1 MNKNTKTAIRSS
13 MPKVVGSPTK
23 ESVAM
28 LYSPHKHYFS
38 MIINKLQKIPL
49 QHNNKQTTNHY
60 KQTKPTPMKTLPILK
75 LKMMK
80 NCILLF
86 LLLLAGS
93 SNAQIVN
100 IPDANFKA
108 KLIALGFDTNTDGEI
123 QNSEALAVT
132 QLQFLDESFSSLEG
146 IKSFTNLQNLYIS
159 NNFPLT
165 SLDVSGLENLTYI
178 YCENPDGASP
188 GQTSHLTSINV
199 NGCVNLSTL
208 LCRFNLLTSLDL
220 SGLYNLSTVDCFRN
234 HITNIN
240 LSGATNLYSLG
251 CSVNFISALDLSN
264 VNNLVSL
271 NCSYNQLTTLDLSN
285 ASNLDGFDCSNNQ
298 LTTLFIKNG
307 SEDGFGSFINPSVF
321 GANPNLQYIC
331 ADEFQIADVQNRTN
345 QNGLTNCQV
354 NSYCSFN
361 PGGNYNTITGTAIS
375 DANNN
380 GCDATDALFPNIK
393 MKMQQWGT
401 NSYTFSNS
409 LGIYKFYTTFADQ
422 GVEPIF
428 ENPTY
433 FNASPAIALVS
444 FADNNNNI
452 STNNFCITANGTHND
467 VEVVLSPISAARPGF
482 DAHYKLV
489 YKNKGNQTL
498 SGNLAL
504 TFDDARTDFVVANPV
519 GSQTANVLQWSYSN
533 LLPFE
538 TRVIHLT
545 LHLNSPLDTPALN
558 SGDILDFAASI
569 TPVVN
574 DDLPADNAFVLHQTV
589 VNSFDP
595 NDIQCLEGST
605 VLPTEIGKYLH
616 YAVQFENT
624 GTAAAENIVVKD
636 VIDTTKYD
644 MDSLQLLDASAPVYA
659 RITGNVVEFIFK
671 NIQLSPATG
680 NPPVGGHGDILFKIK
695 SKNTLVTGNMVEKQA
710 KIYFDYNA
718 PINTNIAQTTFA
730 ELSNTVFTKD
740 DSITVSPNPTHALIT
755 INGNSTIKSI
765 TLFDVQGRIL
775 ETVLNNN
782 TIDLADKTN
791 GIYFLKITSEKGS
804 KVEKVVKE

>member
-1 MNKNTKTAIRSS
+1 MLSVST
-13 MPKVVGSPTK
+13 PKAVGLTPRVSGSTPRFLGSTPK
-23 ESVAM
+23 ESVAV
-28 LYSPHKHYFS
+28 LYSPRKHYFS
-38 MIINKLQKIPL
+38 MIINKLQKITL
-49 QHNNKQTTNHY
+49 QHSNKQTTNSY

-75 LKMMK
+75 LQMMK

-108 KLIALGFDTNTDGEI
+108 KLLAADSITNLIAKDLSGYYFKIDANNDGEI
-123 QNSEALAVT
+123 QVSEALAVT
-132 QLQFLDESFSSLEG
+132 SLNVENSNILNLEG
-146 IKSFTNLQNLYIS
+146 IKSFINL
-159 NNFPLT
+159 NNFSCDRNFTLT
-165 SLDVSGLENLTYI
+165 TLDVSGLTNLTEL
-178 YCENPDGASP
+178 YCNNLGVDFQFPIDGHIS
-188 GQTSHLTSINV
+188 SINV
-199 NGCVNLSTL
+199 NGCLNLKKL
-208 LCRFNLLTSLDL
+208 VCPNNLLTSLDL
-220 SGLYNLSTVDCFRN
+220 SGLTNFEYLFCYKNQIANL
-234 HITNIN
+234 N
-240 LSGATNLYSLG
+240 LSGAS
-251 CSVNFISALDLSN
+251 
-264 VNNLVSL
+264 SL
-271 NCSYNQLTTLDLSN
+271 NYLNCDSNHLTTLDLSS
-285 ASNLDGFDCSNNQ
+285 ASNLSFFNCSSNQ
-298 LTTLFIKNG
+298 LTSLFIKNG
-307 SEDGFGSFINPSVF
+307 SWDGFNNFGTPSNI
-321 GANPNLQYIC
+321 GINPNLQYIC
-331 ADEFQIADVQNRTN
+331 ADEFEISLVSQFLN
-345 QNGLTNCQV
+345 QFSEI
-354 NSYCSFN
+354 NSYCTFN
-361 PGGNYNTITGTAIS
+361 PGGTYNTITGS
-375 DANNN
+375 QLFDSNSN
-380 GCDATDALFPNIK
+380 GCDINDAPFPNIK
-393 MKMQQWGT
+393 IKINDGTTTGATFTNATGNYNFYTQAGSFTVAPEVENPSFFNFSPATAVVTFPDT
-401 NSYTFSNS
+401 NSN
-409 LGIYKFYTTFADQ
+409 
-422 GVEPIF
+422 V
-428 ENPTY
+428 
-433 FNASPAIALVS
+433 
-444 FADNNNNI
+444 

-467 VEVVLSPISAARPGF
+467 VEVVLSPISVARPGF

-504 TFDDARTDFVVANPV
+504 TFDDAGTDFVAANPV
-519 GSQTANVLQWSYSN
+519 VSQTANVLQWSYNN

-538 TRVIHLT
+538 TRVIQLT

-569 TPVVN
+569 TPVIN
-574 DDLPADNAFVLHQTV
+574 DDLPADNVFVLHQIV
-589 VNSFDP
+589 VNSMDP

-624 GTAAAENIVVKD
+624 GTDAAENIVVKD

-740 DSITVSPNPTHALIT
+740 NSITVSPNPTHAIIT
-755 INGNSTIKSI
+755 INGNSAIKSI

-775 ETVLNNN
+775 ETVLNSNS
-782 TIDLADKTN
+782 IDLADKTN

>member
-1 MNKNTKTAIRSS
+1 
-13 MPKVVGSPTK
+13 
-23 ESVAM
+23 
-28 LYSPHKHYFS
+28 
-38 MIINKLQKIPL
+38 
-49 QHNNKQTTNHY
+49 
-60 KQTKPTPMKTLPILK
+60 MKTVPILK
-75 LKMMK
+75 LQMMK

-108 KLIALGFDTNTDGEI
+108 KLLAADSITNLIAKDLSGYYFKIDANNDGEI
-123 QNSEALAVT
+123 QVSEALAVT
-132 QLQFLDESFSSLEG
+132 SLNVENSNILNLEG
-146 IKSFTNLQNLYIS
+146 IKSFINL
-159 NNFPLT
+159 NNFSCDRNFTLT
-165 SLDVSGLENLTYI
+165 TLDVSGLTNLTEL
-178 YCENPDGASP
+178 YCNNLGVDFQFPIDGHIS
-188 GQTSHLTSINV
+188 SINV
-199 NGCVNLSTL
+199 NGCLNLKKL
-208 LCRFNLLTSLDL
+208 VCPNNLLTSLDL
-220 SGLYNLSTVDCFRN
+220 SGLTNFEYLFCYKNQIANL
-234 HITNIN
+234 N
-240 LSGATNLYSLG
+240 LSGAS
-251 CSVNFISALDLSN
+251 
-264 VNNLVSL
+264 SL
-271 NCSYNQLTTLDLSN
+271 NYLNCDSNHLTTLDLSS
-285 ASNLDGFDCSNNQ
+285 ASNLSFFNCSSNQ
-298 LTTLFIKNG
+298 LTSLFIKNG
-307 SEDGFGSFINPSVF
+307 SWDGFNNFGTPSNI
-321 GANPNLQYIC
+321 GINPNLQYIC
-331 ADEFQIADVQNRTN
+331 ADEFEISLVSQFLN
-345 QNGLTNCQV
+345 QFSEI
-354 NSYCSFN
+354 NSYCTFN
-361 PGGNYNTITGTAIS
+361 PGGTYNTITGS
-375 DANNN
+375 QLFDSNSN
-380 GCDATDALFPNIK
+380 GCDINDAPFPNIK
-393 MKMQQWGT
+393 IKINDGTTTGATFTNATGNYNFYTQAGSFTVAPEVENPSFFNFSPATAVVTFPDT
-401 NSYTFSNS
+401 NSN
-409 LGIYKFYTTFADQ
+409 
-422 GVEPIF
+422 V
-428 ENPTY
+428 
-433 FNASPAIALVS
+433 
-444 FADNNNNI
+444 

-467 VEVVLSPISAARPGF
+467 VEVVLSPISVARPGF

-504 TFDDARTDFVVANPV
+504 TFDDAGTDFVAANPV
-519 GSQTANVLQWSYSN
+519 VSQTANVLQWSYNN

-538 TRVIHLT
+538 TRVIQLT

-569 TPVVN
+569 TPVIN
-574 DDLPADNAFVLHQTV
+574 DDLPADNVFVLHQIV
-589 VNSFDP
+589 VNSMDP

-624 GTAAAENIVVKD
+624 GTDAAENIVVKD

-740 DSITVSPNPTHALIT
+740 NSITVSPNPTHAIIT
-755 INGNSTIKSI
+755 INGNSAIKSI

-775 ETVLNNN
+775 ETVLNSNS
-782 TIDLADKTN
+782 IDLADKTN

>member
-1 MNKNTKTAIRSS
+1 
-13 MPKVVGSPTK
+13 
-23 ESVAM
+23 
-28 LYSPHKHYFS
+28 
-38 MIINKLQKIPL
+38 
-49 QHNNKQTTNHY
+49 
-60 KQTKPTPMKTLPILK
+60 
-75 LKMMK
+75 
-80 NCILLF
+80 
-86 LLLLAGS
+86 
-93 SNAQIVN
+93 
-100 IPDANFKA
+100 
-108 KLIALGFDTNTDGEI
+108 
-123 QNSEALAVT
+123 
-132 QLQFLDESFSSLEG
+132 
-146 IKSFTNLQNLYIS
+146 
-159 NNFPLT
+159 
-165 SLDVSGLENLTYI
+165 
-178 YCENPDGASP
+178 
-188 GQTSHLTSINV
+188 
-199 NGCVNLSTL
+199 
-208 LCRFNLLTSLDL
+208 LLTSLDL
-220 SGLYNLSTVDCFRN
+220 SGLSNLSTVDCFRN

-240 LSGATNLYSLG
+240 LSGATNLNSLG

-264 VNNLVSL
+264 VNNLLSL

-354 NSYCSFN
+354 SSYCTFN
-361 PGGNYNTITGTAIS
+361 PGGTYNTITGTAIL

-393 MKMQQWGT
+393 MKINDGT
-401 NSYTFSNS
+401 TEGASFTNATGNYTF
-409 LGIYKFYTTFADQ
+409 YTQAGSFT
-422 GVEPIF
+422 VSPEV
-428 ENPTY
+428 ENPSF
-433 FNASPAIALVS
+433 FNFGPATAVVT
-444 FADNNNNI
+444 FPDNNNNMN
-452 STNNFCITANGTHND
+452 TNNFCITANGTHND
-467 VEVVLSPISAARPGF
+467 VEVVLTPISAARPGIE
-482 DAHYKLV
+482 AYYKLV

-504 TFDDARTDFVVANPV
+504 TFDDTRTDFVTANPAA
-519 GSQTANVLQWSYSN
+519 SQTANVLNWSYNN

-538 TRVIHLT
+538 TRVIQLS

-558 SGDILDFAASI
+558 SGDMLVFATSI
-569 TPVVN
+569 TPVAN
-574 DDLPADNAFVLHQTV
+574 DELPADNAFVLHQTV

-624 GTAAAENIVVKD
+624 GSAAAENIVVKD
-636 VIDTTKYD
+636 IIDTTKYD

-695 SKNTLVTGNMVEKQA
+695 SKNTLVTGNTVEKQA

-740 DSITVSPNPTHALIT
+740 DSITVSPNPTHAIIT
-755 INGNSTIKSI
+755 IHGNSAIKSI

-775 ETVLNNN
+775 ETVLNSNS
-782 TIDLADKTN
+782 IDLADKTN